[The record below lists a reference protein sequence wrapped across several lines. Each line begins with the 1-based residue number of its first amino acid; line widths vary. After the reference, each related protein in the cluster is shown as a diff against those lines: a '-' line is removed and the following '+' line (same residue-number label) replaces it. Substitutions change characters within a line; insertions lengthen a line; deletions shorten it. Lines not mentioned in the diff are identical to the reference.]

1 MSAFTRGQHDTR
13 LRHHRTDVVCL
24 SVCQLLKNPDR
35 EREQKERERGHD
47 ERSSAAAAAVKQS
60 TMKDSSV
67 KLTTSKVD
75 ILSYRRVQGAEPGIF
90 VQGCKNSGGLC
101 GRGTPSP

>member
-1 MSAFTRGQHDTR
+1 MSAFTRGQHETR
-13 LRHHRTDVVCL
+13 LRHHCTDVVCL

-35 EREQKERERGHD
+35 EREQKDRERGHD
-47 ERSSAAAAAVKQS
+47 ERSSAAAVVKQS

-67 KLTTSKVD
+67 KLTSNKVD
-75 ILSYRRVQGAEPGIF
+75 ITSHRRVQGAEPGSF